1 MLWLAS
7 KTDDVENECKMNVDN
22 ENAYLKLE
30 IVTNAKEKKYNEHRA
45 GSEIICSEL
54 VLSL

>member
-1 MLWLAS
+1 MKL
-7 KTDDVENECKMNVDN
+7 DN

-30 IVTNAKEKKYNEHRA
+30 IITTAEEKKHTEHRA

-54 VLSL
+54 VLNL